1 MFATF
6 YKLLAEQK
14 LFFQYDHRIR
24 AVVSYITH
32 NLSTNLTIDVLANIA
47 CLSPTQLKKNF
58 KSQTEQTLTEY
69 ITKLRMQKAQA
80 LLLHTD
86 SPIAIVA
93 ELVGY
98 TDVSAFSRRFSLV
111 FRGSPLHTKTRLTS
125 QQNRPIC
132 KVCHNQRSIIVSFTI
147 TFEMTVMLQIQSG
160 LSAVLCVVV
169 ASIFWGTTGT
179 ASAFIPDVSPL
190 GIGAFAMGV
199 GGILLVLNA
208 KKHLVSDKAKLLSQP
223 KVLLI
228 GSLCVAIYPLAFYS
242 SMRLAGVAIGTVISI
257 ASAPFFTVMMERLI
271 SNKHITRR
279 WKISFAFGVIG
290 VILLTLGKTHYLDVT
305 VASSNQVLGVL
316 LGLIAG
322 LDLRYLFM
330 VSAPNDRKWGQCQIS
345 HGKHVWSV
353 SHITVAVIA
362 IYR

>member
-1 MFATF
+1 
-6 YKLLAEQK
+6 
-14 LFFQYDHRIR
+14 
-24 AVVSYITH
+24 
-32 NLSTNLTIDVLANIA
+32 
-47 CLSPTQLKKNF
+47 
-58 KSQTEQTLTEY
+58 
-69 ITKLRMQKAQA
+69 
-80 LLLHTD
+80 
-86 SPIAIVA
+86 
-93 ELVGY
+93 
-98 TDVSAFSRRFSLV
+98 
-111 FRGSPLHTKTRLTS
+111 
-125 QQNRPIC
+125 
-132 KVCHNQRSIIVSFTI
+132 
-147 TFEMTVMLQIQSG
+147 MLQIQSG

-169 ASIFWGTTGT
+169 ASILWGTTGT

-208 KKHLVSDKAKLLSQP
+208 KKHLLSDKAKLLSQP

-279 WKISFAFGVIG
+279 WKISFTFGGIG

-316 LGLIAG
+316 LGLVAG
-322 LDLRYLFM
+322 LTYATYSWSAHQMIENGVNAKSAMASMFGLSAILLLPSLLSTGDNLFLDIKHISVALYMAIAPMFLGYLLFGQALKVIEASRATLITLLEPIVATILAIIIIGEAFSSIGWLGMGLM
-330 VSAPNDRKWGQCQIS
+330 VICLLLQVIKIPKPKVNPENHRLPIS
-345 HGKHVWSV
+345 
-353 SHITVAVIA
+353 
-362 IYR
+362 

>member
-1 MFATF
+1 
-6 YKLLAEQK
+6 
-14 LFFQYDHRIR
+14 
-24 AVVSYITH
+24 
-32 NLSTNLTIDVLANIA
+32 
-47 CLSPTQLKKNF
+47 
-58 KSQTEQTLTEY
+58 
-69 ITKLRMQKAQA
+69 
-80 LLLHTD
+80 
-86 SPIAIVA
+86 
-93 ELVGY
+93 
-98 TDVSAFSRRFSLV
+98 
-111 FRGSPLHTKTRLTS
+111 
-125 QQNRPIC
+125 
-132 KVCHNQRSIIVSFTI
+132 
-147 TFEMTVMLQIQSG
+147 MLQIQSG

-208 KKHLVSDKAKLLSQP
+208 KKYLVSDKAKLLSQP

-271 SNKHITRR
+271 SNKNITRR
-279 WKISFAFGVIG
+279 WKISFTFGGIG

-316 LGLIAG
+316 LGLVAG
-322 LDLRYLFM
+322 LTYATYSWSAHQMIENGVNAKSAMASMFGLSAILLLPSLLFTGDNLFLDIKHISVALYMAIAPMFLGYLLFGQALKVIEASRATLITLLEPIVATILAIIIIGEAFSSIGWLGMGLM
-330 VSAPNDRKWGQCQIS
+330 VICLLLQVIKIPKPKVNPENHRLPIS
-345 HGKHVWSV
+345 
-353 SHITVAVIA
+353 
-362 IYR
+362 